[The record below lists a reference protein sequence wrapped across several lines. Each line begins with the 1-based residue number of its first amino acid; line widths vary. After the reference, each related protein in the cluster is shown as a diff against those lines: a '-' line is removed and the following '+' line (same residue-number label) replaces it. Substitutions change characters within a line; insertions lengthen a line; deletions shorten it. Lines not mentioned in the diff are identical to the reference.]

1 MSIVHN
7 KFNVTCYVF
16 IYLFTSLKPD
26 SYLVYVIILWPML
39 ICTLLY
45 PLCTPFSSKESSLY
59 LNTWPNSSFLVATP
73 FCWQA
78 GFWCLFLHMLS
89 KYEVFHVFLYMYCII
104 VLVIW
109 SPICDVCRYFFSYV
123 CILEVMIAFS
133 TTRIISIISCVWI
146 TPCFCIY
153 LFLI

>member
-1 MSIVHN
+1 MLCV
-7 KFNVTCYVF
+7 
-16 IYLFTSLKPD
+16 YLFVYLALTRFLLSLCNHLVAYA
-26 SYLVYVIILWPML
+26 YLY
-39 ICTLLY
+39 LLY

-78 GFWCLFLHMLS
+78 GFWCLFLHMFS

-109 SPICDVCRYFFSYV
+109 FPICDVCRYFFSYV